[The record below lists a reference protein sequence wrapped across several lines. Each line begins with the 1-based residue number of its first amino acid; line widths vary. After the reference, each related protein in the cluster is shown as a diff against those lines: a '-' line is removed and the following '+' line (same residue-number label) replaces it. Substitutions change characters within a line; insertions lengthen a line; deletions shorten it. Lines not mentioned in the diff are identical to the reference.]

1 MSCVGT
7 LDSIRCGFNYEVQY
21 LSAKE
26 TASLRANCDTLFL
39 SLSDNLRRE
48 NSGLKSYI

>member
-7 LDSIRCGFNYEVQY
+7 LDSIRCGSYYGVQY

-26 TASLRANCDTLFL
+26 TASLRADCDTLYL
-39 SLSDNLRRE
+39 TLSDNLRRE
-48 NSGLKSYI
+48 NSGLK